1 MIDSCQTYSELKCVF
16 FLQMSKGDFHVVELV
31 GVSMPSGE
39 NIFPSEKVRPRN
51 VNPPVTAK
59 TFVRVEIEVP
69 EDIRD

>member
-1 MIDSCQTYSELKCVF
+1 
-16 FLQMSKGDFHVVELV
+16 MSKGDFHVVELV

-39 NIFPSEKVRPRN
+39 NIFPSEKLRPRN
-51 VNPPVTAK
+51 TNPPVTAK